1 MISKG
6 LFFRNVDNL
15 PNELF
20 SGRHH
25 KKYTN
30 IYRIGNILY
39 GQREAGTIFNVDLD
53 ILYRAYTEC
62 ENINTVVL
70 RDKGYVKGFKRS
82 PSVAIM
88 KAAGLLDEDG
98 YTIK

>member
-1 MISKG
+1 MTSKVQ
-6 LFFRNVDNL
+6 FIKNVDNL

-20 SGRHH
+20 SGRQH
-25 KKYTN
+25 KRYTN
-30 IYRIGNILY
+30 LRRIGNLCY
-39 GQREAGTIFNVDLD
+39 GQREAGTTFDIDLD
-53 ILYRAYTEC
+53 ILYHAYTEC
-62 ENINTVVL
+62 EKINTVVL